1 MTGSTKAYKASK
13 HKVADIINQQW
24 SQIQSDTHFN
34 SYQIRILDAIR
45 KCRTPALGGYLYQCS
60 HCGHVHKRYNSCR
73 NRHCPT
79 CQNTQKEKWILA
91 RQASLINTRYYHAV
105 FTIPAELNQFCL
117 AYPRQMY
124 SILFQCAWQTLDS
137 FAWNPKYLGAQ
148 IGVTMVLHTWGQNLS
163 LHPHVHCIVPG
174 GGLTA
179 KNKWKDA
186 QGNGK
191 FLFPVKA
198 MSILFRGKFMA
209 QFKANMDLQG
219 LVIPPE
225 FISKLYRLKWVVFT
239 KSSFAGP
246 KGVIEYL
253 ARYSHKAAISNYRIK
268 AISSDKIIFQ
278 YKDYKHGGRS
288 KSMALHPQEFVRR
301 FSLHLLPRG
310 FTKIRHYGILSS
322 KYKAIV
328 FPESKNASILKL
340 DWEVLWQQKGLDVT
354 LCPNCK
360 KPTLKLMGEIP
371 KRGPPQL
378 INPRHPLF
386 II

>member
-163 LHPHVHCIVPG
+163 LHPHVHCIVPEEV
-174 GGLTA
+174 LLQ
-179 KNKWKDA
+179 KI
-186 QGNGK
+186 NGK
-191 FLFPVKA
+191 MLKEMASFCFL
-198 MSILFRGKFMA
+198 
-209 QFKANMDLQG
+209 
-219 LVIPPE
+219 
-225 FISKLYRLKWVVFT
+225 SK
-239 KSSFAGP
+239 P
-246 KGVIEYL
+246 
-253 ARYSHKAAISNYRIK
+253 
-268 AISSDKIIFQ
+268 
-278 YKDYKHGGRS
+278 
-288 KSMALHPQEFVRR
+288 
-301 FSLHLLPRG
+301 
-310 FTKIRHYGILSS
+310 
-322 KYKAIV
+322 
-328 FPESKNASILKL
+328 
-340 DWEVLWQQKGLDVT
+340 
-354 LCPNCK
+354 
-360 KPTLKLMGEIP
+360 
-371 KRGPPQL
+371 
-378 INPRHPLF
+378 
-386 II
+386 

>member
-1 MTGSTKAYKASK
+1 MERCS
-13 HKVADIINQQW
+13 
-24 SQIQSDTHFN
+24 
-34 SYQIRILDAIR
+34 R
-45 KCRTPALGGYLYQCS
+45 K
-60 HCGHVHKRYNSCR
+60 
-73 NRHCPT
+73 
-79 CQNTQKEKWILA
+79 
-91 RQASLINTRYYHAV
+91 
-105 FTIPAELNQFCL
+105 
-117 AYPRQMY
+117 
-124 SILFQCAWQTLDS
+124 WQ
-137 FAWNPKYLGAQ
+137 
-148 IGVTMVLHTWGQNLS
+148 V
-163 LHPHVHCIVPG
+163 
-174 GGLTA
+174 
-179 KNKWKDA
+179 
-186 QGNGK
+186 
-191 FLFPVKA
+191 LFPVKA

-328 FPESKNASILKL
+328 FPESKMPVS
-340 DWEVLWQQKGLDVT
+340 
-354 LCPNCK
+354 
-360 KPTLKLMGEIP
+360 
-371 KRGPPQL
+371 
-378 INPRHPLF
+378 
-386 II
+386 